1 MKGSSWGALSHPPEL
16 WCTQGHPELCLTT
29 PLSNQCSPL
38 TPIAYCSLFFLCP
51 ESNDLSRIRSF
62 REDRPWMM
70 SPRPLKTA
78 HYKSYILCF
87 HFSIPSQFS
96 FFACFKNSFLCLLMP
111 MLTVRQQTQLFCI
124 KCFVERINIWQK
136 YLITTFPKWSV
147 HLFFPQWKEDKDSN
161 PQFLSLKWSCAN
173 SGFWKEQ
180 MQYLEKGK
188 TRFIFVLGEI
198 KYYN

>member
-1 MKGSSWGALSHPPEL
+1 MKGSGWGALSHPLEL

-51 ESNDLSRIRSF
+51 ESNDLSRIRSLQ
-62 REDRPWMM
+62 EDRPWMM
-70 SPRPLKTA
+70 PPRPLKTA
-78 HYKSYILCF
+78 HYKSYVLCF

-147 HLFFPQWKEDKDSN
+147 HLFFPPMKGRQRFQSSISFFKMVVCE
-161 PQFLSLKWSCAN
+161 QRFLKGTNAVL
-173 SGFWKEQ
+173 G
-180 MQYLEKGK
+180 KGK
-188 TRFIFVLGEI
+188 DKVYLRFRWDKIL
-198 KYYN
+198 